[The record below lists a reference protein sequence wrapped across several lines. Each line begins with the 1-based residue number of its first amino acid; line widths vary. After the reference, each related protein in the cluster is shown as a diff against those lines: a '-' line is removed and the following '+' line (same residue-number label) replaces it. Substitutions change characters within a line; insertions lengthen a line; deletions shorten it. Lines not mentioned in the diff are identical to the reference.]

1 MKKFLF
7 RLGGILLPLGA
18 VMPLFAPEVA
28 SFVFTAGALLFCP
41 LQINDAYEGSNLV
54 IRRLR
59 RQQVL
64 GAMLLLVTAGLMLT
78 QHFGIPPFRSSEWKV
93 TLLIATVLEV
103 YTIFRI
109 DNEQKKED
117 AGS

>member
-78 QHFGIPPFRSSEWKV
+78 HLLGNFNIAEPFHGDP
-93 TLLIATVLEV
+93 LLLFE
-103 YTIFRI
+103 IFDR
-109 DNEQKKED
+109 
-117 AGS
+117 